1 MKEREF
7 EIPPLLKSRV
17 EKKDITIEEW
27 MNQAIELGLK
37 MQDNKVVKVNKFNQ
51 VEPLSFND
59 LFPYVGKLDI
69 GEELT
74 SFTIPRRH
82 LKEIVKYTEDIDA
95 WLRIAIR
102 ARINVGIETWHEYE
116 GTELVKIDFS
126 KD

>member
-1 MKEREF
+1 MKERKF

-17 EKKDITIEEW
+17 ERKNITIEEW

-37 MQDNKVVKVNKFNQ
+37 MQENKVVKVDKYQ
-51 VEPLSFND
+51 RVEPLSFND
-59 LFPYVGKLDI
+59 LGPYAGKLDI
-69 GEELT
+69 GEGSN
-74 SFTIPRRH
+74 SFTIQRRH
-82 LKEIVKYTEDIDA
+82 LKEILRHTEHIDK
-95 WLRIAIR
+95 WIRMAIR